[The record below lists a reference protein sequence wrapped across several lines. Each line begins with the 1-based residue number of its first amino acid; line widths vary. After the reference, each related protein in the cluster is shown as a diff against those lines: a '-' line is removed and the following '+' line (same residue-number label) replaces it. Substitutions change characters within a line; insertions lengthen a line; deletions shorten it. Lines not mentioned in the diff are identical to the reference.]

1 MRSTASAS
9 RRESDEAVTQT
20 NGTFPIITIGGC
32 VIVAIRDDLDDQDI
46 VALQDQLVEEVSR
59 RSAHGVIIDIS
70 SLEIVD
76 TFAGRMLGAMAQ
88 MARMMNA
95 RTIVV
100 GMRPAVAMTLV
111 ELGMTLDG
119 VETALTADRAID
131 TIMANRT

>member
-1 MRSTASAS
+1 MEPGSHSGTSPI
-9 RRESDEAVTQT
+9 VT
-20 NGTFPIITIGGC
+20 ITGC
-32 VIVAIRDDLDDQDI
+32 VIVAIRDDLDDQA
-46 VALQDQLVEEVSR
+46 VLLLQDQLVEEVAR
-59 RSAHGVIIDIS
+59 RGARGVIIDIS

-95 RTIVV
+95 RTILV

-119 VETALTADRAID
+119 VETALNADKAMNLIVHD
-131 TIMANRT
+131 IPSVDFGG

>member
-1 MRSTASAS
+1 M
-9 RRESDEAVTQT
+9 
-20 NGTFPIITIGGC
+20 ITVSGC

-46 VALQDQLVEEVSR
+46 VSLQDQLVEEVSR

-88 MARMMNA
+88 MADIMNA
-95 RTIVV
+95 RTIIV

-111 ELGMTLDG
+111 ELGMTLEG
-119 VETALTADRAID
+119 VETALNADKAIAM
-131 TIMANRT
+131 IMGDRRLKGL

>member
-1 MRSTASAS
+1 M
-9 RRESDEAVTQT
+9 
-20 NGTFPIITIGGC
+20 
-32 VIVAIRDDLDDQDI
+32 AIRDDLDDRA
-46 VALQDQLVEEVSR
+46 VLALQDQLVEEVSR
-59 RSAHGVIIDIS
+59 QNALGVIIDIS

-119 VETALTADRAID
+119 VETALNADKAMNLILQHRTAASFGQ
-131 TIMANRT
+131 

>member
-1 MRSTASAS
+1 MEEPSLGSS
-9 RRESDEAVTQT
+9 
-20 NGTFPIITIGGC
+20 PIITITGC
-32 VIVAIRDDLDDQDI
+32 VIVAIRDDLDDRA
-46 VALQDQLVEEVSR
+46 VLTLQDQLVEEVSR
-59 RSAHGVIIDIS
+59 QNARGVIIDIS

-119 VETALTADRAID
+119 VETALNADKAMNLILTHRTAAAFER
-131 TIMANRT
+131 